1 MKRILTLSA
10 TALVLAVSLSGC
22 GEEDVDQD
30 PASAQSSQQPG
41 SGRPGGGQPG
51 SGQVAAVDGS
61 TAQVQG
67 SSSQTAVTW
76 TSSTTFTQQVAG
88 SLDDVTAGSCVV
100 VSGEGDD
107 TVTATS
113 VRITEA
119 EGDDCS
125 GGFGGPG
132 GDRPDRGDAP
142 QDRPSDAPTDRPS
155 DAPRGMGGGMGGGL
169 AAGRVTA
176 ATDSGFTVASTRP
189 GSDESSSVTVAVT
202 DDTTYT
208 TTEKADADD
217 VKVGV
222 CVQTRGESDS
232 KGAVTATS
240 IAISPA
246 ADGECVSRGP
256 GGRGGAPEDED
267 QQDEAAAA

>member
-41 SGRPGGGQPG
+41 SGRPGGQPG
-51 SGQVAAVDGS
+51 SGKVAAIDGS

-88 SLDDVTAGSCVV
+88 LLDDVTAGSCVV

-107 TVTATS
+107 TVTAAS

-155 DAPRGMGGGMGGGL
+155 DAPRGMGGGL

-176 ATDSGFTVASTRP
+176 VTDTGFTVASSQP
-189 GSDESSSVTVAVT
+189 GSEESSSVEVAVS

-208 TTEKADADD
+208 TTEKADAED

-246 ADGECVSRGP
+246 ADGECVTRGP
-256 GGRGGAPEDED
+256 GGRGGASEDED
-267 QQDEAAAA
+267 QQDQGAAA

>member
-22 GEEDVDQD
+22 GKEDADQD

-51 SGQVAAVDGS
+51 SGKVAAVDGS

-76 TSSTTFTQQVAG
+76 TSSTSFTQQVAG

-125 GGFGGPG
+125 GGLGAPG

-155 DAPRGMGGGMGGGL
+155 DAPRGMGGGL

-176 ATDSGFTVASTRP
+176 VTDSGFTVASTRP
-189 GSDESSSVTVAVT
+189 GSEETSSVTVAVS

-208 TTEKADADD
+208 TTEEADAED

-222 CVQTRGESDS
+222 CVQTRGESDA
-232 KGAVTATS
+232 KGAVTATT

-246 ADGECVSRGP
+246 VDGECVTRGP
-256 GGRGGAPEDED
+256 GGRGGAPEGED